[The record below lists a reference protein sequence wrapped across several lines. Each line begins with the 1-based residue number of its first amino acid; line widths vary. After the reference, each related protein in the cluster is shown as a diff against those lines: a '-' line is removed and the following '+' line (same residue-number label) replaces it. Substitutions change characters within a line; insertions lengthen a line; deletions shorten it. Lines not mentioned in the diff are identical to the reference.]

1 MLKRSNSGKSYD
13 QELCDQNEKLRQKLL
28 SSQKEKIALLEEK
41 LTSIQDEEDD
51 DEYDHEELRKTVEN
65 KD

>member
-1 MLKRSNSGKSYD
+1 
-13 QELCDQNEKLRQKLL
+13 
-28 SSQKEKIALLEEK
+28 LEQQ

-51 DEYDHEELRKTVEN
+51 DEDGREELKKTVEN

>member
-1 MLKRSNSGKSYD
+1 
-13 QELCDQNEKLRQKLL
+13 
-28 SSQKEKIALLEEK
+28 LEQQ

-51 DEYDHEELRKTVEN
+51 DDDGREELKKTVEN